1 MKESERPVL
10 LVIDMQSGL
19 FSDLSPELH
28 AASEVLSRVAQ
39 LIDRARALS
48 VPIIYTRFLG
58 PAGTP
63 LSEDE
68 PGSAIHPTV
77 TPRKGELVIEKDDS
91 DAFLRTDLDE
101 QLTRLGATRLV
112 CVWAPIR
119 VLCRLNVSH
128 RLLSRVSDCP
138 GRRRAHDSR
147 CRGTIRGADRRTP
160 QPHTGSSVCH
170 IGSRVRGVCVAGG
183 RRQPE
188 AT

>member
-1 MKESERPVL
+1 ML

-112 CVWAPIR
+112 VCGLQSEFCVDSTCRTGYFRGYQI
-119 VLCRLNVSH
+119 VLVE
-128 RLLSRVSDCP
+128 D
-138 GRRRAHDSR
+138 G
-147 CRGTIRGADRRTP
+147 
-160 QPHTGSSVCH
+160 HTTAA
-170 IGSRVRGVCVAGG
+170 AGG
-183 RRQPE
+183 LSGAQIAEHHNRTLGRAYVTLARASE
-188 AT
+188 VFA